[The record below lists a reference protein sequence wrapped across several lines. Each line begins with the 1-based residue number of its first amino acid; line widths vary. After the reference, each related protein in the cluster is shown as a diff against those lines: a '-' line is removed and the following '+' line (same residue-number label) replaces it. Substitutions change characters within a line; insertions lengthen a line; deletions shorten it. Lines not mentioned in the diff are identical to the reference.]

1 MGCYRLQIVLTHKET
16 KQELLMAT
24 ETTYHKIQLWYMLES
39 PNYMSLYQ
47 VSCIL
52 FCKENYKYKT

>member
-1 MGCYRLQIVLTHKET
+1 
-16 KQELLMAT
+16 MAT

-52 FCKENYKYKT
+52 FCKENYKYKP